1 MIKLFLPI
9 KKHQN
14 IFNGSLK
21 IINRYN
27 NFSKLNQYIFLRS
40 TKNFSG
46 EKCLKFVKFFFFFFA
61 TIEEIELKIHPRERF
76 HLSSMNRENC
86 IILENS
92 LWAYLDIFLSFYI
105 YPPLNL
111 IFINSFL
118 INKIRVDIHL
128 PNKLFRIFNRGVLLD
143 ESRPRLKAKF
153 SNHQEVRLEERF
165 VESRQ
170 KFLKIATC

>member
-92 LWAYLDIFLSFYI
+92 L
-105 YPPLNL
+105 
-111 IFINSFL
+111 
-118 INKIRVDIHL
+118 
-128 PNKLFRIFNRGVLLD
+128 
-143 ESRPRLKAKF
+143 
-153 SNHQEVRLEERF
+153 
-165 VESRQ
+165 
-170 KFLKIATC
+170 